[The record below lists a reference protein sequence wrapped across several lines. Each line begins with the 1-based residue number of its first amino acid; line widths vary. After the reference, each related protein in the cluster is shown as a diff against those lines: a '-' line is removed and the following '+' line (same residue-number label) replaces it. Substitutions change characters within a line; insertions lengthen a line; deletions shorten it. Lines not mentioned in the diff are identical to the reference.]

1 MSFDHQ
7 KIEKKWQEFWQKN
20 QTFRVESTR
29 ENEDKL
35 YFLTEFPYPSGN
47 LHVGHWYAFCVPDI
61 LVRYFRMRGRR
72 VLFPFGFDAFGL
84 PAENAAIK
92 NKLNPRHWTEKNMQ
106 TMRAQIDSMGASFDF
121 SREIRSCDPEYYRWT
136 QWLFLQLWK
145 NDLAEQKMTNVN
157 WCPDCKTVLANEQ
170 VQNGACERC
179 GHEVRQ
185 KNLKQWNLKITNF
198 ADELIDDLDGPNVI
212 LVHGLGGRG
221 QGGWFADVAKICKE
235 NEIECD
241 SPDFPDSETPKYEK
255 WAEFFE
261 KNLAKKVRKN
271 SILVGHSLGGSF
283 LLRFLSENNLECGQ
297 LILVAPAPNDS
308 GLGVISNFF
317 EKDAKKRRLCDPQAS
332 SGGHSKGASAKNA
345 PFFSSQILFKN
356 INKVK
361 FFRRNKN
368 ELFSH
373 FSKTQKTSIGKI
385 LFDGQL
391 LFRHFVG
398 KNQKEELHYRISF
411 AKTVFCALPQ
421 IFWNSENTGYFAC
434 KKSIFRVVLE
444 KQAEKEW
451 RVKNFYRCQKLSREF
466 YKWGAEKKVFNYEKI
481 RSQAGQISVFGGGK
495 DEYIS
500 GTELENLAKNLGA
513 EFHFSEKS
521 GHFGPSGSEKPTG
534 AFEKLEK
541 IAAQKIHW
549 PEEIKTSQ
557 KNWIG
562 RSTGAEVDFE
572 VLEPD
577 TKKGEQFPEKLGG
590 CSNDTERSA
599 FFSYLDYKQNFYQ
612 VKKKIRVR
620 NFDLRKI
627 KKNHKNIIFDGQK
640 LWLHFRQKPKP
651 EIIFRCEWALTIF
664 NYLQKINFVSTEKTK
679 KIGYLQFKNNIF
691 RVVLRETGNQKWEVA
706 TFYKVQKMSEF
717 WTQNTTKKS
726 KKITVFT
733 TRPDT
738 IFGATFL
745 VLAPEH
751 PLLDEIVPPEKTNEI
766 QKYRKECEVKTDLQ
780 RTDLNKNKTGIFTGA
795 FARNPANGGKI
806 PIWVADYVLLGYG
819 SGAIMAVP
827 AHDDRDREF
836 AAKYDLPIRKVIS
849 GIETP
854 SQKTGG
860 KMKNSG
866 FLNGLNIPAAIESA
880 TDFLEKTQNGR
891 RTKNYRLRDWTVSRQ
906 RYWGCPIPA
915 IHCEKCGAV
924 PVPEKDLPVQLP
936 EIEDYLPRADGA
948 SPLAKSEKFLHVPC
962 PKCGEKAT
970 RETDT
975 FDTFMCS
982 SWYFLRYLDPENS
995 RNFCDREILEKWMP
1009 VDFYSGGAEH
1019 TTMHLLYSRFFTRA
1033 LHQIGLVPVAEPY
1046 KVRQNRGLI
1055 LGPDGA
1061 KMSKSKGNV
1070 IDPDSVVAELGADTV
1085 RMYLA
1090 FIGPFNEVGSYPW
1103 NPNSIRGI
1111 RRFLEKIWRISDK
1124 ISDEKSGKNLEKI
1137 QHESICQISES
1148 TEKMKFNT
1156 AISQLMIWERE
1167 LEKSDK
1173 IPREIFADFLRLLS
1187 PFAPHLAAE
1196 IWAEKMGEK
1205 SVLALEKW
1213 PKFDPK
1219 FLEKTEVKYAVQ
1231 VNGKL
1236 REVLEISAKTEK
1248 SEVLA
1253 AARALPKIQKYLD
1266 GQNVKKEI
1274 FVPEK
1279 IVGFVI

>member
-7 KIEKKWQEFWQKN
+7 KIEKKWQEFWRKN

-308 GLGVISNFF
+308 GLAAISNFL
-317 EKDAKKRRLCDPQAS
+317 KK
-332 SGGHSKGASAKNA
+332 AKNA
-345 PFFSSQILFKN
+345 ASPDSNL
-356 INKVK
+356 
-361 FFRRNKN
+361 
-368 ELFSH
+368 
-373 FSKTQKTSIGKI
+373 
-385 LFDGQL
+385 
-391 LFRHFVG
+391 
-398 KNQKEELHYRISF
+398 
-411 AKTVFCALPQ
+411 
-421 IFWNSENTGYFAC
+421 
-434 KKSIFRVVLE
+434 
-444 KQAEKEW
+444 
-451 RVKNFYRCQKLSREF
+451 
-466 YKWGAEKKVFNYEKI
+466 VFNYEKI
-481 RSQAGQISVFGGGK
+481 CSQAGQISVFGGGK

-500 GTELENLAKNLGA
+500 GTELENLAKNLDA
-513 EFHFSEKS
+513 EFHFFANS
-521 GHFGPSGSEKPTG
+521 GHFGQSGNEKPDG
-534 AFEKLEK
+534 ALEKLEK

-577 TKKGEQFPEKLGG
+577 TKKGGSNPRARSGGISKKESHLAANLSKLILPNEIADVKFFRSKKFRLDQFSEKTQTKGG
-590 CSNDTERSA
+590 EILFC
-599 FFSYLDYKQNFYQ
+599 
-612 VKKKIRVR
+612 
-620 NFDLRKI
+620 
-627 KKNHKNIIFDGQK
+627 GQK
-640 LWLHFRQKPKP
+640 LFRHFSKKQKSEFWVRQRFAQTVFLALPKIHFNKNLVGHFRTQNR
-651 EIIFRCEWALTIF
+651 IL
-664 NYLQKINFVSTEKTK
+664 
-679 KIGYLQFKNNIF
+679 
-691 RVVLRETGNQKWEVA
+691 RVVLEKNKEGNFAVK
-706 TFYKVQKMSEF
+706 TFYNVRGVKNF
-717 WTQNTTKKS
+717 LQNTKNFFKVN
-726 KKITVFT
+726 KITVFT

-738 IFGATFL
+738 IFGAMFL

-751 PLLDEIVPPEKTNEI
+751 PLLDEIVPPEKTNEV
-766 QKYRKECEVKTDLQ
+766 QKYRKECEAKTDLQ
-780 RTDLNKNKTGIFTGA
+780 RTDLNKNKTGIFSGA

-915 IHCEKCGAV
+915 IHCDKCGAV

-995 RNFCDREILEKWMP
+995 RNFCDHEILEKWMP

-1070 IDPDSVVAELGADTV
+1070 IDPDSVVTELGADTV

-1137 QHESICQISES
+1137 RHESIAQVSEN

-1167 LEKSDK
+1167 LEKTEE

-1219 FLEKTEVKYAVQ
+1219 FLEKSEVKYAVQ

-1253 AARALPKIQKYLD
+1253 AARALPKIQKYLSD
-1266 GQNVKKEI
+1266 QTVKKEI